1 MMLDFSIS
9 ALHVSSTRVLT
20 VSALFM
26 IPNKEQSTMVILP
39 YKIIEVTHKCLPM
52 LFLKLNKQV
61 VISHWWTSL
70 SISIICLHSQSLVCG
85 RFKNISI
92 FFSLWTNLIFFCPF
106 LCRGYYIIIVPLKK
120 SRGKF
125 IKPWE
130 SPDEMELDE
139 VTMHL
144 LVVSFITYLTYQTSS
159 SSVWKQV

>member
-1 MMLDFSIS
+1 MLGFSI
-9 ALHVSSTRVLT
+9 LNLYVPSTRVLT
-20 VSALFM
+20 VSALFT
-26 IPNKEQSTMVILP
+26 IPNKEQSTMVVLL

-61 VISHWWTSL
+61 VISHWWTSH

-85 RFKNISI
+85 RFKDISV
-92 FFSLWTNLIFFCPF
+92 FFSLWSNLIFVCPF

-125 IKPWE
+125 VKPWE

-139 VTMHL
+139 VTMCFL
-144 LVVSFITYLTYQTSS
+144 TMSFISYLIY
-159 SSVWKQV
+159 